1 MAATLVG
8 FDIAPRNPA
17 RASIAQ
23 PAWVH
28 QAPPRPG
35 RRRQSRRNAAYHR
48 AKRSF
53 DIVSASAGLLM
64 LAPLLLGCAAAIK
77 LTSPGPVF
85 FRQNRYGRKGTPF
98 QIYKFRTM
106 RTELSDSSGV
116 QQTVKG
122 DPRITPVGAFLR
134 RTSIDELPQLLNV
147 LEGTM
152 SIVGPRPHV
161 PNMIA
166 AGVRYED
173 FDHRYMRRH
182 AVLPGITGLAQVR
195 GYRGETDTYEAA
207 RGRLDHD
214 LEYLRTA
221 SFWGDLKIVFGTLSK
236 EFGRG
241 SGY

>member
-1 MAATLVG
+1 
-8 FDIAPRNPA
+8 
-17 RASIAQ
+17 
-23 PAWVH
+23 
-28 QAPPRPG
+28 
-35 RRRQSRRNAAYHR
+35 
-48 AKRSF
+48 
-53 DIVSASAGLLM
+53 M